1 MGALALYLAERFTQ
15 HRRPSWTI
23 GREQRL
29 LEGQLARRLDF
40 DPRVDVLLESTDG
53 RRVAVE
59 FEVSRADPVANQVKF
74 LLARAE
80 NALRPDDVIISMMSS
95 HVAPG
100 RRAIA
105 AAFTRHLRTQGV
117 CAFQA
122 SLLPFAS
129 PSEVQALNQSP
140 LGSLRD
146 RALSVGDEIAR
157 VFEIVEARGV
167 AGSHRIHFV
176 GDVTDVI
183 ANLWTFNDRLPFDGS
198 VCWRKR
204 RMQFFVADPASGLFA
219 PSKFCA
225 FVPAPRGGSEPTPPT
240 MTFAVY
246 DSLGEEDPRFDG
258 NRARRHLARRLA
270 FDEVP
275 LDESP
280 LRDSFASWHA
290 ARAEH
295 VQLRQPVTLLVP
307 PRWHWDRRST
317 PASR

>member
-1 MGALALYLAERFTQ
+1 MGALALYLAEQFEQ
-15 HRRPSWTI
+15 HQRASWTI
-23 GREQRL
+23 AREQRL
-29 LEGQLARRLDF
+29 LDEQVALRLDF
-40 DPRVDVLLESTDG
+40 DPRVDVLLEGPDR

-74 LLARAE
+74 LLARDDA
-80 NALRPDDVIISMMSS
+80 ARRRDDVIVSMMSS

-122 SLLPFAS
+122 SLMPFAS

-140 LGSLRD
+140 LASLRD
-146 RALSVGDEIAR
+146 RALAVGDEIAR
-157 VFEIVEARGV
+157 VFEIIEARGV

-183 ANLWTFNDRLPFDGS
+183 ANLWTFNDRLFSDGS
-198 VCWRKR
+198 VR
-204 RMQFFVADPASGLFA
+204 RRRRRGQFFVADPASGLFA

-258 NRARRHLARRLA
+258 NRARQHLARRLA
-270 FDEVP
+270 FDTVP

-280 LRDSFASWHA
+280 LRDAFKGWHDD
-290 ARAEH
+290 RAEH